1 VVILGTIIMDS
12 LCRFRHFINMK
23 EYIVSGFSWE
33 KSGGTTVHHFSIDE
47 AMSEA
52 TALEAAN
59 YFVSGY
65 RNVEI
70 NKPPAQTGTVTM
82 TYECEGNEGVYS
94 VEEESGV
101 YDGGGYEIGDY
112 TAAGIVTKPICGNF
126 ENGAT
131 ITFDN
136 DASFELSSAASMG
149 DVEIYGTL
157 SNADL
162 DADTKAV
169 PVGVYKVNDDDSLE
183 LIA

>member
-1 VVILGTIIMDS
+1 
-12 LCRFRHFINMK
+12 MK

-52 TALEAAN
+52 MALEAAN

-82 TYECEGNEGVYS
+82 TYECEGDEGVYS
-94 VEEESGV
+94 VEEESGI
-101 YDGGGYEIGDY
+101 YDDGGYKIGDY
-112 TAAGIVTKPICGNF
+112 TEAGIVTKPVCSNF

-131 ITFDN
+131 ITFEN
-136 DASFELSSAASMG
+136 DASLVLSSTVISG
-149 DVEIYGTL
+149 DTKIYGTL
-157 SNADL
+157 SNVDL
-162 DADTKAV
+162 DPYTRSV
-169 PVGVYKVNDDDSLE
+169 PISFYKVNDDDSLE
-183 LIA
+183 LIE